1 MIKVDV
7 TYSIGNGNQVLDFV
21 FDCEIPKEKIS
32 IIYGKSG
39 VGKTTLLRLLAG
51 LDKPDEGVISES
63 NNVWFH
69 SGTRVNLSPI
79 QRETRLVFQEST
91 LFPNMSVKENLDFAK
106 TTFSSSDYCEE
117 IITGLQLTELL
128 NLYPNQLSGGQAQRV
143 SIGQML
149 IGKPSNLFMDEPL
162 TSLDHKVRSEIQEF
176 IKTVQNK
183 YQMTMVIVSHDLE
196 ETFKLSD
203 YVILLESGSNIKQ
216 GCPFE
221 VFKGQI
227 IENNTCIGNVIRIN
241 EISEDRIRVYILVGN
256 QIIKQTHP
264 KAIIANYSLGSEVEI
279 KFEK

>member
-7 TYSIGNGNQVLDFV
+7 TYSIGNGNHVLDFV
-21 FDCEIPKEKIS
+21 FDCEIPKEQIS

-51 LDKPDEGVISES
+51 LDKPDKGVISEG
-63 NNVWFH
+63 NNHWFH

-79 QRETRLVFQEST
+79 QRETKLVFQENT

-106 TTFSSSDYCEE
+106 TTFSSNDYCEE

-143 SIGQML
+143 AIGQML
-149 IGKPSNLFMDEPL
+149 IGKPSNLLMDEPL

-196 ETFKLSD
+196 ETIFLANK
-203 YVILLESGSNIKQ
+203 VIFLEGGSSIKSGSSLEVFSELHDINNQVFGKVISVKENQDDLEYQVLLGSNIISVKRKI
-216 GCPFE
+216 GFSKKLKEGETIDLE
-221 VFKGQI
+221 VI
-227 IENNTCIGNVIRIN
+227 
-241 EISEDRIRVYILVGN
+241 
-256 QIIKQTHP
+256 
-264 KAIIANYSLGSEVEI
+264 
-279 KFEK
+279 